1 MNQCRN
7 MFCKAIFIGL
17 FMFAFVQIQLR
28 WKRDEVI
35 TNKPWLVLWKGN
47 TESVP
52 QQTGADFR
60 FKAFSN
66 KYGSPLVSYNELQ
79 NHFTPRERAEVEM
92 QIVATV
98 TGPALSFHRLVLL
111 VNGKDVRTLDMFIP
125 MSGVANS
132 EMVARFA
139 MVNNARIKVHHY
151 FDAVWSKNGDASAEI
166 VVSFRSGIPNLYD
179 TPWVYKS

>member
-1 MNQCRN
+1 
-7 MFCKAIFIGL
+7 MFCKTIFLGL
-17 FMFAFVQIQLR
+17 ALFAFVQIQLR

-47 TESVP
+47 TKTT
-52 QQTGADFR
+52 QQTAADFT

-66 KYGSPLVSYNELQ
+66 KYGDALVSYNELANEFQ
-79 NHFTPRERAEVEM
+79 PRERTEVEM

-98 TGPALSFHRLVLL
+98 TGPPLSFHRIVLT
-111 VNGKDVRTLDMFIP
+111 VNNKPIRTLDVFIP
-125 MSGVANS
+125 MSGEANS

-139 MVNNARIKVHHY
+139 MVKSKIKVKHY